1 MSNTIRHKLS
11 DFESVPPPGTWEQL
25 QAELEGLNEWRS
37 LANKLNDAENEPPAG
52 HWNRVL
58 SQLEESDLAGKLY
71 PLEETPPVLA
81 WKKIRKTLEMETVH
95 PARQKTIPWFRHAA
109 AAAIL
114 VIVGLGILRLTQSRN
129 EEPEMATR
137 QDSLPVNNS
146 ITTDNSK
153 EELTKLVVGIPADNE
168 DARNDAALEASK
180 KTLAKLDLPNRRI
193 ARDVSNFY
201 FTSTAETDPSGRD
214 LAINNSSGLP
224 DPAVAADRY
233 ITLMTPEG
241 NIIRVSKKL
250 SGMVCC
256 ISGEKGDPAC
266 ENQLKKWREK
276 IVASSIGHSADSFM
290 DILMLVNSA
299 EETRND

>member
-11 DFESVPPPGTWEQL
+11 GLESAPPPGTWEQV
-25 QAELEGLNEWRS
+25 QAELEGLNEWQS
-37 LANKLNDAENEPPAG
+37 LANKLKDAEKAPPAG

-58 SQLEESDLAGKLY
+58 SQLEEDGLAGKLY
-71 PLEETPPVLA
+71 PLEEMPPANA
-81 WKKIRKTLEMETVH
+81 WEKIRHTLETETAH
-95 PARQKTIPWFRHAA
+95 PAKRKIIPWFRYAA

-114 VIVGLGILRLTQSRN
+114 VIIGLGAMRLTRSRN

-137 QDSLPVNNS
+137 QDSLPVNNGT
-146 ITTDNSK
+146 TTDNSK
-153 EELTKLVVGIPADNE
+153 EELTKLVAGITADNE
-168 DARNDAALEASK
+168 EARNDAALEASK
-180 KTLAKLDLPNRRI
+180 KTFAKLDMPDRRI

-201 FTSTAETDPSGRD
+201 FTSTAETGAASRGLD
-214 LAINNSSGLP
+214 ITNSSTLP
-224 DPAVAADRY
+224 DPAIAADRY

-256 ISGEKGDPAC
+256 ISGETGDPAC

-276 IVASSIGHSADSFM
+276 IVASSLGHSADSFM

-299 EETRND
+299 EETHND